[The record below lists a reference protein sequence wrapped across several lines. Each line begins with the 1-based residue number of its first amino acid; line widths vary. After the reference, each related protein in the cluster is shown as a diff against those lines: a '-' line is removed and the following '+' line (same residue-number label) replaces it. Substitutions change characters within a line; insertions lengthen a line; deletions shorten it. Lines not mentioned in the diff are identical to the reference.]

1 MLRKRFAVNA
11 ETYRQR
17 LRATKLKIGDEVTDL
32 AMQVYT
38 LTDRWLQESED
49 RVETVA
55 LEQFYNAMPLEIAE
69 WLRDQQPA
77 TLMEAAGKVVECQQ
91 NHKSKENGRYPRR
104 DTFREPKRNK
114 RAMKHIKAVNYSER
128 KITVMY

>member
-1 MLRKRFAVNA
+1 M
-11 ETYRQR
+11 
-17 LRATKLKIGDEVTDL
+17 RATKSKTGDDVTDL

-69 WLRDQQPA
+69 WLRDQLPA
-77 TLMEAAGKVVECQQ
+77 L
-91 NHKSKENGRYPRR
+91 
-104 DTFREPKRNK
+104 
-114 RAMKHIKAVNYSER
+114 
-128 KITVMY
+128 